1 MDYLYNSLLNRK
13 PSVNEV
19 LFFVNNNYNFKQIN
33 QFILRK
39 KEYRRI
45 VEKNRNLD
53 NKVLEDYNFIS
64 TDKCKNNL
72 VSLFKKYNRDTENFS
87 NNINKLKNE
96 IRKIYKKLNSK
107 IKSINQ
113 LCDEELNQLLIVYFN
128 NLSLIEV
135 ELNIINSDEFLTNSK
150 LYINNIFNE

>member
-1 MDYLYNSLLNRK
+1 MEYLYSTLLNRK

-64 TDKCKNNL
+64 TDKSKNNL
-72 VSLFKKYNRDTENFS
+72 LSLFKKYNRDTENF
-87 NNINKLKNE
+87 NNKINKLKNE

>member
-64 TDKCKNNL
+64 TDQSKNNL
-72 VSLFKKYNRDTENFS
+72 LSLFKKYNRDTENFS

>member
-33 QFILRK
+33 QFIIRK

-64 TDKCKNNL
+64 TDQSKNNL
-72 VSLFKKYNRDTENFS
+72 LSLFKKYNRDTENFN

>member
-64 TDKCKNNL
+64 TDQSKNNL
-72 VSLFKKYNRDTENFS
+72 LSLFKKYNRDTENFN